1 MKHKELERWHR
12 LRNIKR
18 ASQVL
23 VLAAIA
29 VMVSGYALSRFVKP
43 DPEVFD
49 SPKSVASGSRIDN
62 FSYSSPGPHPW
73 ELKALT
79 AEISDNMEKVALAH
93 PKVVYR
99 GGKGGIIYLS
109 AEAGE
114 FDRKSG
120 NVWARGNVVIRY
132 KDMTF
137 TTDAISYSEEK
148 RLAETAAPVSVEGGN
163 IRLKGKGMKLSI
175 IDEEILIERDVKAR
189 LFNVRLV
196 EPGQQLPM

>member
-1 MKHKELERWHR
+1 MKHKELERWYR

-29 VMVSGYALSRFVKP
+29 VLVSGYALSRFVKP
-43 DPEVFD
+43 AREVFD

-73 ELKALT
+73 ELKAQT
-79 AEISDNMEKVALAH
+79 AEISDDMGKVALRN
-93 PKVVYR
+93 PQVVFQ
-99 GGKGGIIYLS
+99 GGKGGTIYLS

-114 FDRKSG
+114 FDRKSR
-120 NVWARGNVVIRY
+120 NVRARGNVVIRF

-148 RLAETAAPVSVEGGN
+148 RLAETTASVSVEGNN
-163 IRLKGKGMKLSI
+163 IRLKGKGMKLSVI
-175 IDEEILIERDVKAR
+175 EEEILIERDVEAV
-189 LFNVRLV
+189 LCNVKLMRH
-196 EPGQQLPM
+196 GQQLPM